1 MKRPVRWRVTMR
13 RPRLAGQICIVRLYL
28 SMGVSP
34 EEVSAFAGRERLEF
48 LARNGVKVSRMV
60 AHTLCRGPVSRRLLV
75 RPVAW
80 FLREAVEHRFLLGA
94 LEKFISLMGERVFY
108 EYYQLDRSG
117 EPDEVENEPKK
128 EGELR
133 TEFEGS
139 HSPFGFIWN
148 IASATGWT
156 VEYILE
162 KVNYQTLILM
172 LSDAPRY
179 VRRSAAD
186 SGSAKRWRWD

>member
-1 MKRPVRWRVTMR
+1 MSAPWR
-13 RPRLAGQICIVRLYL
+13 GSCVRLW
-28 SMGVSP
+28 STVFDGRP
-34 EEVSAFAGRERLEF
+34 GEVHQPDGQ
-48 LARNGVKVSRMV
+48 
-60 AHTLCRGPVSRRLLV
+60 
-75 RPVAW
+75 
-80 FLREAVEHRFLLGA
+80 
-94 LEKFISLMGERVFY
+94 RVFY

-179 VRRSAAD
+179 VRRRVKAGDPENISRGEVDPEAAAREAGD
-186 SGSAKRWRWD
+186 IVNFFQSNLEL

>member
-1 MKRPVRWRVTMR
+1 MH
-13 RPRLAGQICIVRLYL
+13 RPRLAGQICIVRIYL

-34 EEVSAFAGRERLEF
+34 EEISSFNGRERLEF
-48 LARNGVKVSRMV
+48 LARHGTEVSRMV
-60 AHTLCRGPVSRRLLV
+60 AYTLCRGPVSRRLLV

-80 FLREAVEHRFLLGA
+80 FLREAVEHRFLMGA
-94 LEKFISLMGERVFY
+94 LEKFISLMGSESFT
-108 EYYQLDRSG
+108 SIIS
-117 EPDEVENEPKK
+117 
-128 EGELR
+128 
-133 TEFEGS
+133 EFEGS

-179 VRRSAAD
+179 VRRRVKAGDSENASRGGVDPESAAREAGD
-186 SGSAKRWRWD
+186 IVKFYQSNLEL